1 VLEFA
6 REWNKRKSM
15 RFNCLSCSK
24 VIEVSKELAERI
36 VSCPYCAETMQ
47 APPVPPSLWTRI
59 GDYFRQQRRLR
70 AANSEL
76 ARAKATA
83 EQEAADHAKAEKA
96 RQQAEEEEAMR
107 KRKEESEATP
117 ISELSRIQLQD
128 TIYAALLKL
137 ENDKQSLSDKNV
149 QNETET
155 SEYLTTLRAVRSGV
169 FQALLIWGIL
179 LFILGLIIAFIRGL

>member
-1 VLEFA
+1 
-6 REWNKRKSM
+6 
-15 RFNCLSCSK
+15 
-24 VIEVSKELAERI
+24 
-36 VSCPYCAETMQ
+36 
-47 APPVPPSLWTRI
+47 
-59 GDYFRQQRRLR
+59 
-70 AANSEL
+70 
-76 ARAKATA
+76 
-83 EQEAADHAKAEKA
+83 
-96 RQQAEEEEAMR
+96 MR

>member
-1 VLEFA
+1 MVLEFA
-6 REWNKRKSM
+6 REWNKRKHM
-15 RFNCLSCSK
+15 RFNCPSCSK
-24 VIEVSKELAERI
+24 AIEVSKELAEQL

-47 APPVPPSLWTRI
+47 APPAPQSLSTRI
-59 GDYFRQQRRLR
+59 GDYFRQR

-83 EQEAADHAKAEKA
+83 EQEATDHAKAVKA
-96 RQQAEEEEAMR
+96 RQQAKEKEDIL

-179 LFILGLIIAFIRGL
+179 LFILGLIIAFFRGL